1 MITIISFSILGA
13 CIIIAA
19 GIISR
24 TLLDVDTTNKKSRAT
39 MACLVD
45 FVKAINENF
54 VGSNLVIVDNGN
66 EVKVQGQI
74 KYYKPEQ
81 E

>member
-1 MITIISFSILGA
+1 
-13 CIIIAA
+13 
-19 GIISR
+19 
-24 TLLDVDTTNKKSRAT
+24 